1 MHKRQV
7 KNKKNTAMSSKLKDK
22 CANRRIALTNLPKAS
37 VELYKDLYRE
47 VLQLVNRYGDVAC
60 YDEEEDLHGEG
71 DAGFYL
77 PLDKEK
83 EYALGCAFIEYESV
97 AAAKKA
103 YKSLQGCQF
112 GPNLI
117 KVFAGDS
124 SQLLVQCLGC
134 SVEDANQYLEIV
146 DGDISKAAEVVI
158 SSHVSDASTGM
169 SYEKTEVK
177 DAPPARATILKEVAP
192 KERTQFAP
200 APDKVPV
207 VPKEAMQFAPVP
219 EKLTVPKTA
228 PVPIKEVQFAPVPD
242 AVRRTSEDDRVF
254 YYRYPHL
261 VDGFINAVCG
271 DATKLE
277 LRELVSAA
285 DAIVA
290 SDLGPTSEVVY
301 SDLVNRP
308 SFLHNVDEGRTP
320 MSYTVAKNLERRV
333 HDLIDIGADVSK
345 IMASPTTM
353 KTALV
358 IAATNSKRDGTE
370 MVRILLSKGAKPSE
384 LAMSGVDEKLLGTGM
399 KYWLDKA
406 KRVPIPDQG
415 MLAHA
420 RFTPPMDRLHELDF
434 AVVGQEAAISVV
446 KDFFAS
452 RFGNRQGNGKLQAP
466 PVMLLLGPPGHGK
479 TYFSSNAA
487 RTLVG
492 DDNFLFIPCQSIRDD
507 ADLFGSRLGGSRDG
521 SHSSD
526 GQLTQWLRR
535 RQGKKCVV
543 FLDEIEKMKG
553 MTSSL
558 GWKQDKKIF
567 QSFLEPWNDGT
578 LSDPGASSVGKIDCR
593 QCVWVLTSNWG
604 QSEIIDFC
612 EEHKNRMYKKVDEN
626 DATWIQSNLVEKILR
641 PLITKKLGEI
651 DSELKALSR
660 RIPAVVPFL
669 PFTAPERKIVADVA
683 LTERFALYREPC
695 ILEGPEEKRRLF
707 GNLHLR
713 STNAFGLY
721 AAGLYDPM
729 QGAGGALAAV
739 QRADGKFQMM
749 YFRDQ
754 LGLSPEQ
761 KARIM
766 NPKRANATDEP
777 EFWIHYDKDTADI
790 CIMQSQPPDDED
802 EDCSE
807 CSDDTNDYSQGELD
821 PKEANK
827 RSTFSG
833 TADDAF

>member
-1 MHKRQV
+1 MHKRQPKR
-7 KNKKNTAMSSKLKDK
+7 KNNTAMPSKTKDK
-22 CANRRIALTNLPKAS
+22 CANRRIALTNLPNAPI
-37 VELYKDLYRE
+37 ELYKHLFCE
-47 VLQLVNRYGDVAC
+47 VLQLVNRYGNVAC

-83 EYALGCAFIEYESV
+83 ECALGCALVEYES
-97 AAAKKA
+97 AASAKKA
-103 YKSLQGCQF
+103 YKSLRGCQF
-112 GPNLI
+112 GGNVIGVLT
-117 KVFAGDS
+117 GDS

-134 SVEDANQYLEIV
+134 SVADADQYLDIV
-146 DGDISKAAEVVI
+146 DGDISKAAEVII
-158 SSHVSDASTGM
+158 SSHETKVSTGM
-169 SYEKTEVK
+169 NYKKTTVEYV
-177 DAPPARATILKEVAP
+177 PPVRVAAP
-192 KERTQFAP
+192 KEVQPKEVMQFAP
-200 APDKVPV
+200 APQKAPV
-207 VPKEAMQFAPVP
+207 VSEPIASVSEMHA
-219 EKLTVPKTA
+219 VPKTA
-228 PVPIKEVQFAPVPD
+228 PIPKKVQFVPD
-242 AVRRTSEDDRVF
+242 AVRRASEDDRLF
-254 YYRYPHL
+254 YDRYKHL

-277 LRELVSAA
+277 LKDLVSAA
-285 DAIVA
+285 DAQVA
-290 SDLGPTSEVVY
+290 LDLGPTSEVVF
-301 SDLVNRP
+301 SNLVNRP
-308 SFLHNVDEGRTP
+308 SFLHNGDEGRAP
-320 MSYTVAKNLERRV
+320 LSYAVAKNLEHRV
-333 HDLIDIGADVSK
+333 HDLIDIGADISK
-345 IMASPTTM
+345 VMASPTAM

-358 IAATNSKRDGTE
+358 ISATNSKRDGTE
-370 MVRILLSKGAKPSE
+370 MVRVLLSKGAKPSE
-384 LAMSGVDEKLLGTGM
+384 LAMCGVDEKMLGNGM

-406 KRVPIPDQG
+406 SRVPIPDQG

-452 RFGNRQGNGKLQAP
+452 RFGNRQGNGQLQAP

-507 ADLFGSRLGGSRDG
+507 ADLFGSRLGGSRSGD
-521 SHSSD
+521 HSSD

-578 LSDPGASSVGKIDCR
+578 LSDPGASGVGKIDCK
-593 QCVWVLTSNWG
+593 QCVWILTSNWG

-612 EEHKNRMYKKVDEN
+612 EEHKSRMYKKVDEN

-641 PLITKKLGEI
+641 PLITKELGDI
-651 DSELKALSR
+651 NKELKALSR

-669 PFTAPERKIVADVA
+669 PFTGPERKIVADVA
-683 LTERFALYREPC
+683 LTERFSLYREPC
-695 ILEGPEEKRRLF
+695 ILDGPEEKRRLF

-766 NPKRANATDEP
+766 NPKRTNASDEP

-790 CIMQSQPPDDED
+790 CILQSQPPDDDDDDGSEYSED
-802 EDCSE
+802 TTASE
-807 CSDDTNDYSQGELD
+807 VELD
-821 PKEANK
+821 PKETGRRTTYPGA
-827 RSTFSG
+827 
-833 TADDAF
+833 ADDAF